1 MEDSHLRNLEKARE
15 LFESGQVDAAQRK
28 LSLVLNEQPDS
39 PDARVLAG
47 VMAAQKNNLAMARVH
62 LEAALQIDSQRLDA
76 LTWLGMVRKLAQD
89 YEGAIDLLER
99 AVALDRKDPATLNLL
114 GICYLQLG
122 QAKQAEKCFLAA
134 IAVDSRASQGF
145 FNLGMAL
152 RLQNDVYRAL
162 EAFQKALELAPEHP
176 QNYLQVFKQYQQV
189 SKWPEAV
196 QTLETGLHRHPGN
209 LILAEALAVAYGHL
223 NQPAKAEPIFRSAAK
238 VDYKM
243 AIAYAK
249 WLQEQ
254 GRFEDSV
261 RALTQSIELQPF
273 QGEAYRGLAEAR
285 SFTISGKPL
294 VDKAL
299 AIFNRPGID
308 DRDRMHLAYAL
319 GKSCDRAKDYQN
331 AMRYFDIAN
340 ALAHR
345 LYPASQTF
353 DATSTR
359 VDSEIMSGI
368 YTEELI
374 AEMAKLGSTSPKPI
388 FIVGMIRSGTT
399 LLDQIISSHPEV
411 CSAGEQPFWNAEADP
426 IHRRWRENPDSSD
439 IDKIS
444 SKYLSILEQ
453 EATGAQR
460 ITDKMPLNY
469 RHLGLIHCVFPQA
482 KILHIRR
489 SPLDTCLSIYMTF
502 FAGGP
507 NFAYNQANIVTY
519 YESYL
524 RFMEHWRK
532 VLPRDR
538 FLEVDY
544 EELVS
549 NPEPLIREI
558 IDFLG
563 LPWDEACLNHAS
575 NQSAVATPSRWQAR
589 QPIYTTSVE
598 KWRHYEP
605 WLGELEKLKHR

>member
-1 MEDSHLRNLEKARE
+1 M
-15 LFESGQVDAAQRK
+15 
-28 LSLVLNEQPDS
+28 
-39 PDARVLAG
+39 
-47 VMAAQKNNLAMARVH
+47 
-62 LEAALQIDSQRLDA
+62 
-76 LTWLGMVRKLAQD
+76 
-89 YEGAIDLLER
+89 
-99 AVALDRKDPATLNLL
+99 
-114 GICYLQLG
+114 
-122 QAKQAEKCFLAA
+122 
-134 IAVDSRASQGF
+134 
-145 FNLGMAL
+145 
-152 RLQNDVYRAL
+152 
-162 EAFQKALELAPEHP
+162 
-176 QNYLQVFKQYQQV
+176 
-189 SKWPEAV
+189 
-196 QTLETGLHRHPGN
+196 
-209 LILAEALAVAYGHL
+209 
-223 NQPAKAEPIFRSAAK
+223 
-238 VDYKM
+238 
-243 AIAYAK
+243 
-249 WLQEQ
+249 
-254 GRFEDSV
+254 
-261 RALTQSIELQPF
+261 
-273 QGEAYRGLAEAR
+273 
-285 SFTISGKPL
+285 
-294 VDKAL
+294 
-299 AIFNRPGID
+299 
-308 DRDRMHLAYAL
+308 
-319 GKSCDRAKDYQN
+319 
-331 AMRYFDIAN
+331 
-340 ALAHR
+340 
-345 LYPASQTF
+345 
-353 DATSTR
+353 
-359 VDSEIMSGI
+359 
-368 YTEELI
+368 
-374 AEMAKLGSTSPKPI
+374 
-388 FIVGMIRSGTT
+388 
-399 LLDQIISSHPEV
+399 